1 MLLRCCRTRPDGLLH
16 VFATIGISI
25 EVGVDSVGVGDNIF
39 GVGGAID
46 TDFDVGIGEYAI
58 FEAAVGVDG
67 LARGLAFVFYDRYFA
82 QSLGTYH
89 SKAPDMVLS
98 SLLIKIDRC
107 AVAGFLTAVRK
118 LYSRLFQNVLRHP
131 YQRSVIIYYSA
142 HVLYFWPKQCFTKT
156 KTGLYNVSLT
166 WSNLQ

>member
-67 LARGLAFVFYDRYFA
+67 LAFVFYDRYFA

-89 SKAPDMVLS
+89 SKAGR
-98 SLLIKIDRC
+98 LIWC
-107 AVAGFLTAVRK
+107 
-118 LYSRLFQNVLRHP
+118 
-131 YQRSVIIYYSA
+131 
-142 HVLYFWPKQCFTKT
+142 
-156 KTGLYNVSLT
+156 
-166 WSNLQ
+166 

>member
-16 VFATIGISI
+16 VFATIGIGI
-25 EVGVDSVGVGDNIF
+25 GVGVDGVGVGDNIF

-58 FEAAVGVDG
+58 FEAAVGVD
-67 LARGLAFVFYDRYFA
+67 GLAFVFYDRYFA

-107 AVAGFLTAVRK
+107 AVAGFLTAVAKIIFSSFSKPSPPSVPKICNYLLLGART
-118 LYSRLFQNVLRHP
+118 VLLAKTVF
-131 YQRSVIIYYSA
+131 YKDEDWT
-142 HVLYFWPKQCFTKT
+142 LQCKSHLV
-156 KTGLYNVSLT
+156 KPR
-166 WSNLQ
+166 Q